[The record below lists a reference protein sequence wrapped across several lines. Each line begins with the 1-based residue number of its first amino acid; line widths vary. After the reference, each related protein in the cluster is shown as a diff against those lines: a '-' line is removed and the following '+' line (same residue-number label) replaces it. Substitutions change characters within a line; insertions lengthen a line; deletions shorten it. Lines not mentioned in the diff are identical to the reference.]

1 MFERLTEVK
10 GCLDRLIA
18 HHSHPQLIQLHQGL
32 CAALQLVQPKYS
44 LLHQVADWL
53 TQIADLLDP
62 AGKPLR
68 SSEQVQEE
76 MLDYLVKIETISN
89 QQPDLQPFFQTI
101 LKTTLNYAPGLFH
114 CYDIPG
120 SPRTNNARES
130 DFRDLNRRLLRTTG
144 QKGLTR
150 RLIQRTGPWE
160 LLHRPDNLQNAIL
173 ALSQIAQ
180 PDFAE
185 ERQRIRQHRDRFRMH
200 TRSQKQSSRQLSKLE
215 QRWANLS
222 PNSS

>member
-1 MFERLTEVK
+1 
-10 GCLDRLIA
+10 
-18 HHSHPQLIQLHQGL
+18 
-32 CAALQLVQPKYS
+32 
-44 LLHQVADWL
+44 
-53 TQIADLLDP
+53 LLDP
-62 AGKPLR
+62 AGKPVR

-76 MLDYLVKIETISN
+76 MLNCLVKMETISH
-89 QQPDLQPFFQTI
+89 QQSNLQPFFQTI
-101 LKTTLNYAPGLFH
+101 LKTTLNYAPGLFY

-150 RLIQRTGPWE
+150 RLIQRTGAWE
-160 LLHRPDNLQNAIL
+160 LLHRPDTLQNTIL
-173 ALSQIAQ
+173 AFRHVIPQ
-180 PDFAE
+180 DFAE

-200 TRSQKQSSRQLSKLE
+200 TRSTKQASLQLSQLE
-215 QRWANLS
+215 RRWTNLS